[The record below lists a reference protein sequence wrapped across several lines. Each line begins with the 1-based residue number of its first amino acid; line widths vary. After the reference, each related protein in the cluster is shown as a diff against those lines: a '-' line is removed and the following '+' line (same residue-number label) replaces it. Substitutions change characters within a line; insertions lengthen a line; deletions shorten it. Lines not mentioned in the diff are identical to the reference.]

1 MLGLCVQPVRWLVK
15 QQERRL
21 PQDRSRNSQTLTLSA
36 GKSSARLLQIGIVLL
51 EKSTNKLIGICLLSS
66 SNHLC
71 FARPR
76 SPISNIFAHTGTEEH
91 GLLRDQRYL
100 LAQTGQSEV
109 ADVSPV
115 KQYLP
120 FLRIIK
126 ALDEMQDA
134 ALASTRVTD
143 QGHHHPRKDVERY
156 MLQGRALL
164 FIAKTHMLERDST
177 LQAGYR
183 HCDGTINNC
192 RTSLD
197 QIR

>member
-1 MLGLCVQPVRWLVK
+1 M
-15 QQERRL
+15 
-21 PQDRSRNSQTLTLSA
+21 
-36 GKSSARLLQIGIVLL
+36 
-51 EKSTNKLIGICLLSS
+51 SS
-66 SNHLC
+66 SNNLC

-76 SPISNIFAHTGTEEH
+76 SPIGNILTHTGTEEH

-126 ALDEMQDA
+126 ALDEVQGA

-156 MLQGRALL
+156 ILQGWALL
-164 FIAKTHMLERDST
+164 VIAKTHMLERDSA
-177 LQAGYR
+177 LHAGYG
-183 HCDGTINNC
+183 HCGGRINN
-192 RTSLD
+192 
-197 QIR
+197 